1 MIFYSDVDFHRPIII
16 RNKKDFKIEHRTK
29 AVLDI
34 IKYKD
39 PLETKISAVLGK
51 EHEKGVDIDAMLY
64 ENNVRINFNE
74 HIKKEV
80 KKLDQVVTEKDRMN
94 RVDYRMLKTV
104 TIDGDDARDFD
115 DAISI
120 EEDEQAISYMF
131 ILLM

>member
-1 MIFYSDVDFHRPIII
+1 M
-16 RNKKDFKIEHRTK
+16 
-29 AVLDI
+29 LDI

-80 KKLDQVVTEKDRMN
+80 KKLESSC
-94 RVDYRMLKTV
+94 YRK
-104 TIDGDDARDFD
+104 G
-115 DAISI
+115 
-120 EEDEQAISYMF
+120 
-131 ILLM
+131 

>member
-1 MIFYSDVDFHRPIII
+1 
-16 RNKKDFKIEHRTK
+16 
-29 AVLDI
+29 
-34 IKYKD
+34 
-39 PLETKISAVLGK
+39 
-51 EHEKGVDIDAMLY
+51 
-64 ENNVRINFNE
+64 
-74 HIKKEV
+74 
-80 KKLDQVVTEKDRMN
+80 MN